1 MLKMDTI
8 MYDALL
14 RLEHASEVDFNQALF
29 PTSMRD
35 IHTYTVPPN
44 GDLVTRLTVR
54 GSEIRKVCVEMM
66 GVVVYMIT
74 KFHPTDTIVEIP
86 VRINMMRLG
95 YHRVTIQVIG
105 SDVDVMITFRLLSD
119 DTERRR
125 IATSEPLFTKGMT
138 PRKQSDTIPCT
149 GDNI

>member
-1 MLKMDTI
+1 
-8 MYDALL
+8 
-14 RLEHASEVDFNQALF
+14 
-29 PTSMRD
+29 
-35 IHTYTVPPN
+35 
-44 GDLVTRLTVR
+44 
-54 GSEIRKVCVEMM
+54 MM